1 METVSSPYCSD
12 DVFKSCAFDSD
23 CSNGVCVTEKEVGIK
38 RTFIDENVIDGFEY
52 TYAVTAFDMGIAPDF
67 VTTFNE
73 ELGILQQTSN
83 TANPLSF
90 ASPDGY
96 QSIETSKGRT
106 ANDKNFV
113 SVISGPKPSQGLLNT
128 IRVVPNP
135 YIASSNYNETEYKRN
150 IYFYDLPED
159 WDLQIFTVTG
169 EKVISLE
176 PDGSDPAKAS
186 WDLRTVN
193 NQEVAPGL
201 YVFVVENKV
210 PGYEG
215 QKFIGKF
222 AIVR

>member
-1 METVSSPYCSD
+1 MGSEMSIR
-12 DVFKSCAFDSD
+12 DS
-23 CSNGVCVTEKEVGIK
+23 
-38 RTFIDENVIDGFEY
+38 
-52 TYAVTAFDMGIAPDF
+52 
-67 VTTFNE
+67 
-73 ELGILQQTSN
+73 
-83 TANPLSF
+83 
-90 ASPDGY
+90 
-96 QSIETSKGRT
+96 
-106 ANDKNFV
+106 
-113 SVISGPKPSQGLLNT
+113 
-128 IRVVPNP
+128 PNP